1 MAIDVLNRFP
11 SVPQISGVSSK
22 ENNIKRETSESSIRS
37 FESIFREK
45 QKENEGLKIS
55 KHANERIIS
64 RNINLTDDQWERLNT
79 GVKKAEMKGIKESLV
94 MVDDFA
100 FIVNVD
106 KNTLITAVDENEDRV
121 FTNIDGAVIV

>member
-11 SVPQISGVSSK
+11 SVPQISGVNLK
-22 ENNIKRETSESSIRS
+22 ENNIKRETSDSNIRS

>member
-1 MAIDVLNRFP
+1 MAIEVLNRFP
-11 SVPQISGVSSK
+11 SVPQISGVNSK
-22 ENNIKRETSESSIRS
+22 DNNIKREASDSNIRS

>member
-22 ENNIKRETSESSIRS
+22 ENSIKREASESSIQS

-94 MVDDFA
+94 MIDDFA

>member
-11 SVPQISGVSSK
+11 SVPLVSGADRK
-22 ENNIKRETSESSIRS
+22 ENVSRKEASENNLRS
-37 FESIFREK
+37 FESVFKEK

-55 KHANERIIS
+55 KHAGERIIS
-64 RNINLTDDQWERLNT
+64 RNINLSDEQWERLNT

-100 FIVNVD
+100 FIVNVN
-106 KNTLITAVDENEDRV
+106 KNTVITAVDENEDRV
-121 FTNIDGAVIV
+121 FTNIDRAVIV

>member
-22 ENNIKRETSESSIRS
+22 ENNIKREASESSIRS

>member
-22 ENNIKRETSESSIRS
+22 ENNIKRQASESSIRS

-79 GVKKAEMKGIKESLV
+79 GVKKAEMKGIKESLI
-94 MVDDFA
+94 MVDDVA
-100 FIVNVD
+100 FIVNVNS
-106 KNTLITAVDENEDRV
+106 NTVITAVDENEDKV
-121 FTNIDGAVIV
+121 FTNIDGAVIA

>member
-22 ENNIKRETSESSIRS
+22 ENNIKREASESSIRS

-55 KHANERIIS
+55 KHANM
-64 RNINLTDDQWERLNT
+64 LT
-79 GVKKAEMKGIKESLV
+79 
-94 MVDDFA
+94 
-100 FIVNVD
+100 NV
-106 KNTLITAVDENEDRV
+106 
-121 FTNIDGAVIV
+121 

>member
-1 MAIDVLNRFP
+1 MAIDFLNRFP

-22 ENNIKRETSESSIRS
+22 ENNIKREASESSIRS

>member
-11 SVPQISGVSSK
+11 SVPLTTGAAPK
-22 ENNIKRETSESSIRS
+22 ENVSRKEATPNAFRS
-37 FESIFREK
+37 FESVFKEK
-45 QKENEGLKIS
+45 QRENEGLKIS

-64 RNINLTDDQWERLNT
+64 RNINLSDEQWERLNA

-100 FIVNVD
+100 FIVNVNN
-106 KNTLITAVDENEDRV
+106 NTVITAVDENEDRV

>member
-22 ENNIKRETSESSIRS
+22 ENSIKREASESSIRS

>member
-11 SVPQISGVSSK
+11 SVPQISGASSK
-22 ENNIKRETSESSIRS
+22 ENNIKREASESSIRS